1 MACGPRCIRPFFEH
15 PGTGAYVHL
24 SLNSATQDGR
34 QTEQF
39 LAGNLQHFPAV
50 SAFAFTNELSYGR
63 SLVATLTAR
72 VDDPFNRRSLSGG
85 PSSLSADQRAALR
98 IQTRV
103 PTSLE
108 ESLSA
113 LEQSEAMR
121 QYLGGSIFSIYLSV
135 EKGELE
141 EFRHTTADETPD
153 WIISRL

>member
-50 SAFAFTNELSYGR
+50 SAFAFTNELSYGL

-72 VDDPFNRRSLSGG
+72 VDGTFENSSCAR
-85 PSSLSADQRAALR
+85 SSL
-98 IQTRV
+98 
-103 PTSLE
+103 TS
-108 ESLSA
+108 SR
-113 LEQSEAMR
+113 SER
-121 QYLGGSIFSIYLSV
+121 STTWSILF
-135 EKGELE
+135 
-141 EFRHTTADETPD
+141 
-153 WIISRL
+153 